1 MAGLFDMLKQDHKE
15 VTGMLEQAIE
25 SKDPSQFPKVKK
37 MLEVHMEGE
46 EKFFYPILRNKD
58 KEGMLEAY
66 EEHSVGKR
74 LLSEIEGTQRGNER
88 CIPRIKVLK
97 DVLDHHIEEEE
108 SEIFDEAREVLN
120 DQQEQKIVQQI
131 EELKSQ
137 KM

>member
-58 KEGMLEAY
+58 KETMLEAY
-66 EEHSVGKR
+66 EEHEVGKR
-74 LLSEIEGTQRGNER
+74 LLKEIEGTQRGNER
-88 CIPRIKVLK
+88 CMPRIKVLK
-97 DVLDHHIEEEE
+97 DVLDHHIKEEE
-108 SEIFDEAREVLN
+108 SEIFDEARDLLDN
-120 DQQEQKIVQQI
+120 QQEQKIVQQI
-131 EELKSQ
+131 KELKSQ

>member
-15 VTGMLEQAIE
+15 VTWMLEQAIE

-46 EKFFYPILRNKD
+46 EKFFYPSLRNKD
-58 KEGMLEAY
+58 KEGMIEAY
-66 EEHSVGKR
+66 EEHNVGKR
-74 LLSEIEGTQRGNER
+74 LLSEIEGTQSGSER

-97 DVLDHHIEEEE
+97 DVLDHHIEEE

>member
-1 MAGLFDMLKQDHKE
+1 MAELFNMLKQDHQE
-15 VTGMLEQAIE
+15 VTDMLEQAIE

-37 MLEVHMEGE
+37 MLDVHMEGE
-46 EKFFYPILRNKD
+46 EKFFYPILKNKD

-66 EEHSVGKR
+66 EEHKVGKK
-74 LLSEIEGTQRGNER
+74 LISEISDTESGNET
-88 CIPRIKVLK
+88 CIPKIKVLK
-97 DVLDHHIEEEE
+97 DVLEHHIEEEE

-120 DQQEQKIVQQI
+120 DQQEQKIVQQF

>member
-66 EEHSVGKR
+66 EEHNVGKR
-74 LLSEIEGTQRGNER
+74 LLSEIESTQSGNER

-97 DVLDHHIEEEE
+97 EVLDHHIEEEE

>member
-74 LLSEIEGTQRGNER
+74 LLSEIEGTQSGNER

>member
-1 MAGLFDMLKQDHKE
+1 MAGLFDMLKQDHQE
-15 VTGMLEQAIE
+15 VTDMLEQAIE

-37 MLEVHMEGE
+37 MLDVHMEGE

-74 LLSEIEGTQRGNER
+74 LLQEIEGTKKGNER

-97 DVLDHHIEEEE
+97 DVLEHHIEEEE
-108 SEIFDEAREVLN
+108 SEIFDEAREVLS
-120 DQQEQKIVQQI
+120 DQQEQKIVQQF

>member
-1 MAGLFDMLKQDHKE
+1 MAGLFDMLKQDHQE
-15 VTGMLEQAIE
+15 VTDMLEQAIE

-37 MLEVHMEGE
+37 MLDVHMESE

-66 EEHSVGKR
+66 EEHKVGKK
-74 LLSEIEGTQRGNER
+74 LISEICDTKSGNET
-88 CIPRIKVLK
+88 CIPKIKVLK

-108 SEIFDEAREVLN
+108 SEIFDEAREVLS

>member
-97 DVLDHHIEEEE
+97 EVLDHHIEEEE
-108 SEIFDEAREVLN
+108 SEIFDEAREILN

>member
-1 MAGLFDMLKQDHKE
+1 MAELFNMLKQDHQE
-15 VTGMLEQAIE
+15 VTDMLEQAIE

-37 MLEVHMEGE
+37 MLDMHMEGE

-66 EEHSVGKR
+66 EEHKVGKKLIR
-74 LLSEIEGTQRGNER
+74 EISDTESGNET
-88 CIPRIKVLK
+88 CIPKIKVLK
-97 DVLDHHIEEEE
+97 DVLEHHIEEEE

-120 DQQEQKIVQQI
+120 DQQEQKIVQQF